1 MGMDCAGDSVQGQEA
16 VKEEKPQDIRRQERV
31 RQRKQQPQRLLLTW
45 LVNYPNELFPQL
57 RGRIGPED
65 FMDPLYQ
72 ALAAQLFHQYE
83 INGTVN
89 PAAIINQ
96 YEEADQQEQAAS
108 ILQTTLQLEPSP
120 EDNSMVITEIVRKV
134 KEESLQHQLTHL
146 QDYNKLQDIIRL
158 KGQISD
164 WNISLTCG

>member
-1 MGMDCAGDSVQGQEA
+1 
-16 VKEEKPQDIRRQERV
+16 
-31 RQRKQQPQRLLLTW
+31 
-45 LVNYPNELFPQL
+45 
-57 RGRIGPED
+57 
-65 FMDPLYQ
+65 MDPLYQ
-72 ALAAQLFHQYE
+72 ALADQLFHQYE

-146 QDYNKLQDIIRL
+146 QDYNKLQDIIRQ